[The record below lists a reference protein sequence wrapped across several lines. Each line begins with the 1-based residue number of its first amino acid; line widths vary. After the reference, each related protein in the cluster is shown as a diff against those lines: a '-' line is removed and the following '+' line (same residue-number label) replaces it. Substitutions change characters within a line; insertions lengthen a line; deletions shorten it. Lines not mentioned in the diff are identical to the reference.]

1 MKNEKIVL
9 IISHLQEARGKTL
22 ATMKVPG
29 QHLLQANEPTS
40 DDNDK
45 KGGHDTVVVGEIWCS
60 ETEGMLSESE
70 NDDSECELL
79 PSPVKKNA
87 ALEVDTLCIQL
98 VNRLTLNSIEKCLDL
113 NNIVRCLTGRGIFQN
128 AEHRMSHFTPPMTV

>member
-1 MKNEKIVL
+1 ML
-9 IISHLQEARGKTL
+9 ITSHLQEAKGQTL

-29 QHLLQANEPTS
+29 QRLLQANKPTS

-45 KGGHDTVVVGEIWCS
+45 KGGDDTVVVGETWCS

-79 PSPVKKNA
+79 PLPANKKCSTRSGH
-87 ALEVDTLCIQL
+87 TLQL
-98 VNRLTLNSIEKCLDL
+98 IIIGKSLNPK
-113 NNIVRCLTGRGIFQN
+113 
-128 AEHRMSHFTPPMTV
+128 